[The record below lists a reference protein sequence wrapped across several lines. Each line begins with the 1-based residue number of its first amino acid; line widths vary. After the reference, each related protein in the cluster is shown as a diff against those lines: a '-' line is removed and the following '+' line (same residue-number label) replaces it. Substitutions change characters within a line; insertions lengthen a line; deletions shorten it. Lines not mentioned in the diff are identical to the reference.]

1 MRIGNKLGKNTDG
14 DVDIVQNAL
23 FAWLGKKNEVS
34 NLIKYIALDQ
44 YQNEHQLD
52 LNLQKKITKW
62 AIQRTA

>member
-1 MRIGNKLGKNTDG
+1 MRIGKKLGKNTDG

-44 YQNEHQLD
+44 YQNEH
-52 LNLQKKITKW
+52 
-62 AIQRTA
+62 

>member
-23 FAWLGKKNEVS
+23 FAWLGKNEVS
-34 NLIKYIALDQ
+34 NLIKYIALDL
-44 YQNEHQLD
+44 YQNEHWLD